1 MTQQTSGYSASA
13 GSAADPSTADVAREQ
28 AGQVGRT
35 AGDAGQRVAGTA
47 AQQAGQVGQEA
58 RRQARDLLG
67 QAQGQLNDQ
76 ARNGQQQAREGLHAL
91 ARELR
96 EMADGGDRHGPASD
110 LAAQAADKL
119 GDLADWLGRREPG
132 DLIDEVRALARRR
145 PGAFLLGAAAA
156 GVLAGRLTRGAVDAQ
171 RESSGPYTGGSY
183 TGGPDTGHPPAP
195 VWTPPAA
202 GPATGYSAGA
212 PLYTPPETPQPG
224 PRTVAPERDYAPPGS
239 TAPTPPEGLPI
250 PPAQEPLSGPA
261 HEPAA
266 PAYRADAPVPSDVE
280 DEAGRT
286 LPPRTEATTVGEY
299 VESLE
304 RDVPPY
310 EDRRPDAGGPR

>member
-1 MTQQTSGYSASA
+1 MTQQTSGYSAAA
-13 GSAADPSTADVAREQ
+13 GSPSDPSTADVAREQ

-76 ARNGQQQAREGLHAL
+76 ARNGQQQAREGLHSL

-119 GDLADWLGRREPG
+119 GELADWLGRREPG
-132 DLIDEVRALARRR
+132 DLINEVRALARRR

-171 RESSGPYTGGSY
+171 RESGWSLHQGSRHRPPGRAGLDSAGGRARNGLFRRDAAVQPAGDAAAGTPDGCSGTGLRPAGVQRADSPGRLPDPSRPGAVQRAGTA
-183 TGGPDTGHPPAP
+183 TGDTGVPGGC
-195 VWTPPAA
+195 TR
-202 GPATGYSAGA
+202 
-212 PLYTPPETPQPG
+212 PLG
-224 PRTVAPERDYAPPGS
+224 C
-239 TAPTPPEGLPI
+239 
-250 PPAQEPLSGPA
+250 
-261 HEPAA
+261 
-266 PAYRADAPVPSDVE
+266 
-280 DEAGRT
+280 GR
-286 LPPRTEATTVGEY
+286 
-299 VESLE
+299 
-304 RDVPPY
+304 
-310 EDRRPDAGGPR
+310 